1 MTKNGKGTTTY
12 SIVPFIILPGKYYGA
27 YLQAMRHAMGAGL
40 INKNNFQLCIQEY
53 QIKNL
58 IFAKGIKM
66 RYDFDKEDK
75 GPVIKKVILSLLIW
89 FVEIAAVI
97 GLAYFIA
104 NYALE
109 KTVMPGQSMEKT
121 LKDQDKII
129 VNKFSYVFH
138 KPKRYDVIVFK
149 QSNKEH
155 SYLNVKRV
163 IGLPG
168 ETVQIK
174 GGKVY
179 INGEE
184 LKERTVTDSIEN
196 PGLAEEDIK
205 LDENEFFVL
214 GDNRNN
220 SEDSRFANIGNIVKE
235 DIIGKAWIRQNGFAF
250 INKLNIAKE
259 EE

>member
-1 MTKNGKGTTTY
+1 
-12 SIVPFIILPGKYYGA
+12 
-27 YLQAMRHAMGAGL
+27 
-40 INKNNFQLCIQEY
+40 
-53 QIKNL
+53 
-58 IFAKGIKM
+58 M

-129 VNKFSYVFH
+129 INKFAYVFH

-184 LKERTVTDSIEN
+184 LKERAVTDSIEN

-259 EE
+259 E